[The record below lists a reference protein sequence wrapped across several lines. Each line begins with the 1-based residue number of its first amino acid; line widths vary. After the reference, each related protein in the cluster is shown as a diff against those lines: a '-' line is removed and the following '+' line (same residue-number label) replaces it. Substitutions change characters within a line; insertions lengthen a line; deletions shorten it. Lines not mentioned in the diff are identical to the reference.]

1 MLGVAGCLH
10 PGFSL
15 PTGGV
20 RGSTV
25 LGGEAMLSVC
35 GCLSYFLM
43 QSAFVSLVPGVPQSH
58 PRVLVSFQWC
68 LVLVELLVVLLRR
81 SNVRTIRVLILVMS
95 LWGIFG
101 SSFLPSDW

>member
-1 MLGVAGCLH
+1 MSREEGQGSQCVA
-10 PGFSL
+10 
-15 PTGGV
+15 V
-20 RGSTV
+20 
-25 LGGEAMLSVC
+25 
-35 GCLSYFLM
+35 SYFLM
-43 QSAFVSLVPGVPQSH
+43 QSVFGFLVPGVPQPH

-101 SSFLPSDW
+101 SFFLPSDW

>member
-1 MLGVAGCLH
+1 
-10 PGFSL
+10 
-15 PTGGV
+15 
-20 RGSTV
+20 
-25 LGGEAMLSVC
+25 MLSAC

-81 SNVRTIRVLILVMS
+81 SNVRTIQVLILVMS